1 MIQHDAPNIVDRDTR
16 GHADERVG
24 EQAREV
30 AAFPRK
36 SRWLRTLGALFSLA
50 CLAGAVVIALREHDA
65 MAAALHSLRAASAA
79 EIALLLGSVAIGIAL
94 TASLF
99 TILVRRFAD
108 VKYGE
113 MLALIAA
120 TSLANMLPL
129 KPGFV
134 ARVAWHKARHGMRA
148 RDSLRTILEA
158 IALSA
163 MVAGSMLG
171 AVAFLRAVS
180 LPVDSAVAAPLCFT
194 LAGFVPRARIFVRAV
209 LVRHAEF
216 TLAVVRYHIALTL
229 VGVDA
234 SFETSVV
241 LACTSTV
248 ATLIPFIS
256 NGLGVR
262 EWVTA
267 LLLPALS
274 SGTFAAGVAAELALR
289 VAELAITLPA
299 GLVASA
305 WLARLTRVE
314 PPRGH
319 L

>member
-1 MIQHDAPNIVDRDTR
+1 MIQHDTPNVGVRDASE
-16 GHADERVG
+16 HAGEHAG

-30 AAFPRK
+30 ADLPRK
-36 SRWLRTLGALFSLA
+36 SRWLRMLGALFSVA

-65 MAAALHSLRAASAA
+65 MTAAVHSLRAASMV
-79 EIALLLGSVAIGIAL
+79 EIALLLVSVAIGIAL

-99 TILVRRFAD
+99 TILVRRFAE
-108 VKYGE
+108 VAYSE

-134 ARVAWHKARHGMRA
+134 ARVAWHKARHGIRA

-163 MVAGSMLG
+163 MVAGSMLA
-171 AVAFLRAVS
+171 AVAFLRAMS
-180 LPVDSAVAAPLCFT
+180 LPVGFAIVAPACFAVAAVAPS
-194 LAGFVPRARIFVRAV
+194 AQIFVRAV

-216 TLAVVRYHIALTL
+216 ALAVFRYHIALTL
-229 VGVDA
+229 VGADA
-234 SFETSVV
+234 SLETSIV
-241 LACTSTV
+241 LACASAV
-248 ATLIPFIS
+248 ATLVPFIS

-274 SGTFAAGVAAELALR
+274 SGTFAAGVAPVLARR

-299 GLVASA
+299 GLLASA
-305 WLARLTRVE
+305 WLSRVARID
-314 PPRGH
+314 PPSRA
-319 L
+319 